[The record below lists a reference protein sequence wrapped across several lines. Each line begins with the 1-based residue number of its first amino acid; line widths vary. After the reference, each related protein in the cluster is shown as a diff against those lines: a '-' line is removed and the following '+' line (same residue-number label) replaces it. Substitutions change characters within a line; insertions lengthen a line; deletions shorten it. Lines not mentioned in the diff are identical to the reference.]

1 MTHVWPVFGEAPV
14 PSTVSS
20 YWRPEGVVFI
30 FDSFL
35 SAATAGFAV
44 AGFSSARAGSA
55 RETAKEHARRIF
67 EIRIELS
74 LSFIE
79 SFRAAQFTAA
89 SRKSRTPRVARRRP
103 SSLGRSVSSR
113 GLRWAESRG
122 CAARRLGDERERGR
136 FVHQAD
142 LAFRALSRGRV
153 EIDPAFEDD
162 AMEVRDERSGV
173 ARRVGTPCRGIV
185 LAHPLEEQA
194 WATLPVEDGALVR
207 AIVRPVV
214 GNADLGVREKEL
226 ADERVEGE
234 PVPRAPFGV
243 NERRGRAVEEIPGDD
258 LLEGEM

>member
-35 SAATAGFAV
+35 SAATAGFAG

-55 RETAKEHARRIF
+55 REAAKEHARRIF

-103 SSLGRSVSSR
+103 SSLGRSASSR
-113 GLRWAESRG
+113 GSRWAESRG
-122 CAARRLGDERERGR
+122 CAACRRWPRPPPPRRRAREGPLRTSCLLYTSDAADE
-136 FVHQAD
+136 
-142 LAFRALSRGRV
+142 
-153 EIDPAFEDD
+153 EDS
-162 AMEVRDERSGV
+162 V
-173 ARRVGTPCRGIV
+173 
-185 LAHPLEEQA
+185 
-194 WATLPVEDGALVR
+194 
-207 AIVRPVV
+207 
-214 GNADLGVREKEL
+214 DLG
-226 ADERVEGE
+226 G
-234 PVPRAPFGV
+234 
-243 NERRGRAVEEIPGDD
+243 RRI
-258 LLEGEM
+258 